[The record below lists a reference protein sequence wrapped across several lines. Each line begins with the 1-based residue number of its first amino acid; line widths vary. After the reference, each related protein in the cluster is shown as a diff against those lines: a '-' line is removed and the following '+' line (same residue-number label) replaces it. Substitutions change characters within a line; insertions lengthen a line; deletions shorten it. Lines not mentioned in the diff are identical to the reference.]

1 MGIIRFPGIHF
12 RIMPKKLHLEEHLS
26 TQELEERYREAR
38 DPVER
43 THYQIVW
50 LLSQGKL
57 TREVADATGY
67 SPEWIREVS
76 RRYNEGGAGGLG
88 DRRHRNPGAAP
99 LLSPEQ
105 QEELAEALS
114 EPPEDGGMWNS
125 RKVALWIER
134 KTGRRARA
142 QRGWEY
148 LRRLGHT
155 PQVPRPSNAG
165 ADPEEQEAFKKGSP
179 KG

>member
-1 MGIIRFPGIHF
+1 
-12 RIMPKKLHLEEHLS
+12 MPKRLHLEKHFS
-26 TQELEERYREAR
+26 TQELEDRYRQTR

-76 RRYNEGGAGGLG
+76 RRYNEGAAEGLG
-88 DRRHRNPGAAP
+88 DRRHRNPGAVP

-114 EPPEDGGMWNS
+114 EPPEDGGLWNS
-125 RKVALWIER
+125 RKVALWIEK
-134 KTGRRARA
+134 KTARQGVRA

-148 LRRLGHT
+148 LRRLGYT

>member
-1 MGIIRFPGIHF
+1 MIPFPDVYF
-12 RIMPKKLHLEEHLS
+12 RIMPKRLHLEKHLS
-26 TQELEERYREAR
+26 TQELEDRYRKAR

-43 THYQIVW
+43 SHYQIVW

-76 RRYNEGGAGGLG
+76 RRYNRGGAEGLG

-125 RKVALWIER
+125 RKVGLWIER
-134 KTGRRARA
+134 KTGRRVRA

-148 LRRLGHT
+148 LRRLGYT
-155 PQVPRPSNAG
+155 PQVPRPANAG
-165 ADPEEQEAFKKGSP
+165 ADPKEQEAFKKGSP
-179 KG
+179 SG

>member
-1 MGIIRFPGIHF
+1 
-12 RIMPKKLHLEEHLS
+12 LED
-26 TQELEERYREAR
+26 RYRETR

-76 RRYNEGGAGGLG
+76 RRYNRDGMQGLG

-114 EPPEDGGMWNS
+114 EPPEDGGGLWNS

-134 KTGRRARA
+134 KTARRARA

-165 ADPEEQEAFKKGSP
+165 ADPEEQEAFKKGSH
-179 KG
+179 

>member
-1 MGIIRFPGIHF
+1 
-12 RIMPKKLHLEEHLS
+12 MPKRLHLEEHLS
-26 TQELEERYREAR
+26 TQELEERYRKAR

-50 LLSQGKL
+50 LLSLGKL
-57 TREVADATGY
+57 TREVAEATGY

-76 RRYNEGGAGGLG
+76 RRYNEGGAEGLG

-99 LLSPEQ
+99 LLSPKQ
-105 QEELAEALS
+105 QEELGEALK

-125 RKVALWIER
+125 SKVASWIEER
-134 KTGRRARA
+134 TGRRVRA

-148 LRRLGHT
+148 LRRLGYT
-155 PQVPRPSNAG
+155 PQVPRPAHAG
-165 ADPEEQEAFKKGSP
+165 ADPKEREAFKKGSP
-179 KG
+179 SG

>member
-1 MGIIRFPGIHF
+1 
-12 RIMPKKLHLEEHLS
+12 MPKRLHLEEHLS
-26 TQELEERYREAR
+26 TQELEERYRRAR
-38 DPVER
+38 EPVER

-50 LLSQGKL
+50 LLSLGKL
-57 TREVADATGY
+57 TREVAEATGY

-76 RRYNEGGAGGLG
+76 RRYNEDGAEGLG

-105 QEELAEALS
+105 QQELGEALE

-125 RKVALWIER
+125 AKVASWIEER
-134 KTGRRARA
+134 TGRRVRA

-148 LRRLGHT
+148 LRRLGYT
-155 PQVPRPSNAG
+155 PQVPRPAHAG
-165 ADPEEQEAFKKGSP
+165 ADEEEQEAFKKGSP
-179 KG
+179 SG